1 MNLSLLDTRPFNK
14 FVEMEL
20 ERDNLYDSF
29 TQLDEPKEISEAWV
43 IFAES
48 CSKNLS
54 AINSLADMAV
64 ERIYD
69 VYQDIQQGKDNP
81 LALHELLYGDFPNQI
96 MALNKFELQLG
107 VLTYVYSQVR
117 NRGVFNHKPI
127 TSQYSY
133 YIVAKESIDRIVYR
147 ILSDTL
153 PDVEISGLTPTPTK
167 EDLLDVI
174 MPLVQLENMKR
185 LLPIYDNLPDSTTD
199 PRVLSKKGEYDYLQ
213 GVTLLTHIID
223 ISRRT
228 SQDFWWSDPISELS
242 ILNHAKEHFETV
254 IKLWNKAPE
263 SVGSKGMAIKM
274 DFMPIVD
281 AQSSASM
288 VQHFKLLAESALEG
302 GDLGHASR
310 YYTRTLTEFK
320 KAYKI
325 LKKSR
330 SSQSEY
336 LYKRVQAEESEL
348 KILKSITELALRY
361 TEIVDKLYAQDKEGA
376 LESCLKITEILKHI
390 EGAGSLPYI
399 YGASVA
405 YSSAASMIND
415 LLIHETANLNVID
428 RLISQFNYPMKAM
441 SAALSEVPLSDIK
454 VDHDNPV
461 VSFNNLQEIDKKL
474 SYLEKAIELVPQF
487 IQEKDEQRSKAHA
500 MRNYIQSVI
509 SENKIYLYSDY
520 NIVLDLILRARAH
533 YFVKK
538 AEQNISEIKKGET
551 KLKKLISQRLIETK
565 ISGMITESS
574 LISLG
579 LQSSY
584 KKNKRALIE
593 EMITLVNETDTL
605 PEFIAESVEAQF
617 NETTDFHELLDLIL
631 LDTQEL
637 LATNENVSIKG
648 NDINFDFVRRRE
660 IFIPAIKT
668 MVEAVEN
675 VILGELFA
683 KNNKMTRAE
692 GSYNIANKLFF
703 EISESLGKIINYLED
718 QKELPKFLYQLSLF
732 CRENASSIRNRRK
745 RQEPP
750 YSDIIATLDY
760 LILNL

>member
-20 ERDNLYDSF
+20 ERDNLYKSF
-29 TQLDEPKEISEAWV
+29 TKLDEPEEISEAWV

-54 AINSLADMAV
+54 AINSLADMAI

-69 VYQDIQQGKDNP
+69 VYQDIKQGKDNP

-117 NRGVFNHKPI
+117 NRGVFNHKPA

-133 YIVAKESIDRIVYR
+133 YIIAKESIDRIVYR
-147 ILSDTL
+147 ILSGSL
-153 PDVEISGLTPTPTK
+153 PEVEISGLTPTPTRD
-167 EDLLDVI
+167 DLLNVI
-174 MPLVQLENMKR
+174 MPLLQLENLKR
-185 LLPIYDNLPDSTTD
+185 LLPIYDSLPNSDTD

-223 ISRRT
+223 IARKT

-242 ILNHAKEHFETV
+242 ILNHAKEHFDTV

-263 SVGSKGMAIKM
+263 SVGNKGMAIKM

-281 AQSSASM
+281 AQSSVSM
-288 VQHFKLLAESALEG
+288 VQHFKLLGESALEG
-302 GDLGHASR
+302 GDLSHASK
-310 YYTRTLTEFK
+310 YYTRALSEYK

-325 LKKSR
+325 LKKSE

-336 LYKRVQAEESEL
+336 LYKRIQAGESEL
-348 KILKSITELALRY
+348 KILKSITELALKY
-361 TEIVDKLYAQDKEGA
+361 TEIVDKLYSQDNEGA
-376 LESCLKITEILKHI
+376 LASCMEITKILENI

-399 YGASVA
+399 YGVSVT
-405 YSSAASMIND
+405 YSSASSMIND
-415 LLIHETANLNVID
+415 LLTQETANLNVID
-428 RLISQFNYPMKAM
+428 RLISQFNFPLKAM
-441 SAALSEVPLSDIK
+441 STALSEVPISYIK
-454 VDHDNPV
+454 INHDNPMA
-461 VSFNNLQEIDKKL
+461 SFDELQEIDEKL
-474 SYLEKAIELVPQF
+474 YYLEKAIELLPQF
-487 IQEKDEQRSKAHA
+487 IQEKDEQRHKIHA
-500 MRNYIQSVI
+500 LRNYIKSI
-509 SENKIYLYSDY
+509 IAENKIYLYSDY
-520 NIVLDLILRARAH
+520 NIVLDLILRARSH
-533 YFVKK
+533 YYAKK
-538 AEQNISEIKKGET
+538 AEQSISEIKKGE
-551 KLKKLISQRLIETK
+551 KELKKLINQRMIETK
-565 ISGMITESS
+565 ISGMVTESS
-574 LISLG
+574 LVSLG

-584 KKNKRALIE
+584 KNNKRALME
-593 EMITLVNETDTL
+593 EMIILVSESEKL

-617 NETTDFHELLDLIL
+617 NEITDFHELLDLIL

-637 LATNENVSIKG
+637 LAANINVSIKG
-648 NDINFDFVRRRE
+648 NDINFDFIRRRE
-660 IFIPAIKT
+660 VFIPAIKT

-675 VILGELFA
+675 VILGELLA
-683 KNNKMTRAE
+683 KCNKMTRAE
-692 GSYNIANKLFF
+692 GSYNRANKLFF
-703 EISESLGKIINYLED
+703 EVSESLGKILNYLED
-718 QKELPKFLYQLSLF
+718 QKELPKFIYQLSLF

-745 RQEPP
+745 KQEPP
-750 YSDIIATLDY
+750 YSDMITTLDY

>member
-20 ERDNLYDSF
+20 ERDNLYNSF
-29 TQLDEPKEISEAWV
+29 TQLDEPKEISEAWI

-54 AINSLADMAV
+54 AINSLADMAI

-69 VYQDIQQGKDNP
+69 VYQDIKQGKDNP

-117 NRGVFNHKPI
+117 NRGVFNHKPA
-127 TSQYSY
+127 TSQYTY
-133 YIVAKESIDRIVYR
+133 YIIAKESIDRILYR
-147 ILSDTL
+147 ILTDSL
-153 PDVEISGLTPTPTK
+153 PDVEISGLTPTPTR

-174 MPLVQLENMKR
+174 MPLVQLENLKR
-185 LLPIYDNLPDSTTD
+185 LLPLYDSLPNSKTD

-223 ISRRT
+223 ISRKT

-281 AQSSASM
+281 AQSSVSM

-310 YYTRTLTEFK
+310 YYSRALSEYK

-325 LKKSR
+325 LKKSE
-330 SSQSEY
+330 SSQSEN
-336 LYKRVQAEESEL
+336 LYKRIKAEESEL
-348 KILKSITELALRY
+348 KILKSITELALKY
-361 TEIVDKLYAQDKEGA
+361 TEIVDKLYVQDTEGA
-376 LESCLKITEILKHI
+376 LASCMEITEILKNI

-399 YGASVA
+399 YGVSVT
-405 YSSAASMIND
+405 YSSAAFMIND
-415 LLIHETANLNVID
+415 LLTQENVTFNIID
-428 RLISQFNYPMKAM
+428 RLISQFNFPLKAM
-441 SAALSEVPLSDIK
+441 STALSDVPIAHIK
-454 VDHDNPV
+454 VNHDNPIA
-461 VSFNNLQEIDKKL
+461 SFNELQEIDEKL
-474 SYLEKAIELVPQF
+474 SYLERAIELLPQF
-487 IQEKDEQRSKAHA
+487 IQEKDAQRNKIHA
-500 MRNYIQSVI
+500 MRNYIKSI
-509 SENKIYLYSDY
+509 IAENKIYLYSDY

-533 YFVKK
+533 YYVKK
-538 AEQNISEIKKGET
+538 AEQSISEIKKGDKE
-551 KLKKLISQRLIETK
+551 LKKLINRRLVETK
-565 ISGMITESS
+565 ISGMVTESN
-574 LISLG
+574 LVSLG

-584 KKNKRALIE
+584 KNTKRALME
-593 EMITLVNETDTL
+593 EMITLVIEAEEL
-605 PEFIAESVEAQF
+605 PEFIAGSVEAQF
-617 NETTDFHELLDLIL
+617 NEKTDFHELLDLIL

-637 LATNENVSIKG
+637 LAANENVSIKG
-648 NDINFDFVRRRE
+648 NAINFDFVRRRE
-660 IFIPAIKT
+660 VFIPSIKT
-668 MVEAVEN
+668 MVKAVEH

-683 KNNKMTRAE
+683 KSNKMTRAE
-692 GSYNIANKLFF
+692 GSYNRANKLFF
-703 EISESLGKIINYLED
+703 EVSESMGKIINYLED
-718 QKELPKFLYQLSLF
+718 QIELPKFIYQLSLF
-732 CRENASSIRNRRK
+732 CRENASSIRSRRK

-750 YSDIIATLDY
+750 YSDMISTLDY